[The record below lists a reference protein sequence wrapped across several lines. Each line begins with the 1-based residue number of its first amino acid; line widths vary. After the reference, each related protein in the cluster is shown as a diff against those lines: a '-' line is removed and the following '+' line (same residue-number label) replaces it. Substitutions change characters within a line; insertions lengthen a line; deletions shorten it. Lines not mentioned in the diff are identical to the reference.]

1 MKKANSSLVLVFVP
15 QVTSRVEFTLGFIFN
30 TILGAEIQFTTDETE
45 FTRFSGPKIN
55 YSQADLSSGLFLKS
69 NTLLYEKNIAE
80 QKVDAAE
87 FKQHTFFFPTSENSF
102 LPFDPFACSF
112 YLLTRYEEY
121 LHEVTDEHKR
131 FADAENLLVRH
142 QVHQKPVVDQMA
154 FLLAEKISEAYP
166 EFKIRKREF
175 KLLTTID
182 IDNAWA
188 FKNKK
193 LHIAAGAF
201 LKSLVHGQFKDLS
214 ERLTVLLGIQSDPY
228 DTYKYILKVYQ
239 GSPDHLI
246 FFFLLGNR
254 SKYDKNISHKNKKF
268 RQLISNLSSVCQI
281 GIHPSYAS
289 NNKPWMFETEKE
301 RLEKIL
307 AKKVTMSRQHYLKLR
322 VPQTYQN
329 LIKSGISSDFT
340 MGFASESGFRAGT
353 CTPFPFFDLTQ
364 NIQTELMIH
373 PFQIMDVTLKNQLHF
388 NSEEAWEAVS
398 GLMEEVK
405 QVNGTFISLWHNESL
420 RNSGQWAGWKNVF
433 EQLAS
438 MGLNFEHEQS

>member
-1 MKKANSSLVLVFVP
+1 
-15 QVTSRVEFTLGFIFN
+15 
-30 TILGAEIQFTTDETE
+30 
-45 FTRFSGPKIN
+45 
-55 YSQADLSSGLFLKS
+55 
-69 NTLLYEKNIAE
+69 
-80 QKVDAAE
+80 
-87 FKQHTFFFPTSENSF
+87 
-102 LPFDPFACSF
+102 
-112 YLLTRYEEY
+112 
-121 LHEVTDEHKR
+121 
-131 FADAENLLVRH
+131 
-142 QVHQKPVVDQMA
+142 
-154 FLLAEKISEAYP
+154 
-166 EFKIRKREF
+166 
-175 KLLTTID
+175 
-182 IDNAWA
+182 
-188 FKNKK
+188 
-193 LHIAAGAF
+193 
-201 LKSLVHGQFKDLS
+201 
-214 ERLTVLLGIQSDPY
+214 
-228 DTYKYILKVYQ
+228 
-239 GSPDHLI
+239 
-246 FFFLLGNR
+246 
-254 SKYDKNISHKNKKF
+254 
-268 RQLISNLSSVCQI
+268 
-281 GIHPSYAS
+281 
-289 NNKPWMFETEKE
+289 MFETEKE